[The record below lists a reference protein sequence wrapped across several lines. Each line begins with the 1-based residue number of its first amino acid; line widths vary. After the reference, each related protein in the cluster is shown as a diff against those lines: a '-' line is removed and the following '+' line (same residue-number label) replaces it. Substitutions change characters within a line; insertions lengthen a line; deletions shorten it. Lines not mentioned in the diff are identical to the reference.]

1 MFNPWICATK
11 LKCVTGLA
19 CVLLKGGGRAE
30 QTMLSIESQFERTLA
45 NLGEL
50 ARTWANL
57 GELGRTWAN
66 LGELGR
72 TWANLSELERT
83 L

>member
-11 LKCVTGLA
+11 LKCVTGPA
-19 CVLLKGGGRAE
+19 CVLVEGEIGQR
-30 QTMLSIESQFERTLA
+30 MLWIESQFERAL
-45 NLGEL
+45 
-50 ARTWANL
+50 ANL

-66 LGELGR
+66 LGEL
-72 TWANLSELERT
+72 ERT